1 MLSPSDHSRLVEVV
15 LACVDREYPNQL
27 DHVISGGSDLR
38 SPAEL
43 HPAFFGSYDWHSSV
57 HNHWLLVRALRGWSV
72 AKERDRIVGI
82 LDNHLSPEK
91 LAREV
96 EYFSA
101 PANAASERPYGWVWV
116 LALHAEA
123 VMIARS
129 TEAANGWVSA
139 LEPLCE
145 LFVPRLLA
153 YLEDGLGFPV
163 RSGMHAN
170 TAFALELALDSAA
183 TLGDEAL
190 AKRLGH
196 VAVRLF
202 GDDVNHPDRF
212 EPSGGEFLSPALC
225 EAALMGRILA
235 SEEFAQWLERFL
247 PGLVESPLLAPP
259 RFTPDWDDPATV
271 HLDGL
276 LLSRGWSL
284 ALIARRL
291 PSADVRRP
299 VLAAAAHRHVAAA
312 TSVTDSH
319 DYLADHWIPTYVA
332 MAHEALDQLAD
343 DSAHD

>member
-1 MLSPSDHSRLVEVV
+1 MLSPSDHSLLVEVV

-57 HNHWLLVRALRGWSV
+57 HNHWLLVRALRGWPV

-82 LDNHLSPEK
+82 LDDHLSPDK

-101 PANAASERPYGWVWV
+101 PANAACERPYGWVWV

-123 VMIARS
+123 VMLARS
-129 TEAANGWVSA
+129 TEAAKDWASA
-139 LEPLCE
+139 IEPLRE
-145 LFVPRLLA
+145 IFVQGLLT
-153 YLEDGLGFPV
+153 YLEGDLRFPV
-163 RSGMHAN
+163 RTGTHAN
-170 TAFALELALDSAA
+170 TAFALELGLDSAA

-202 GDDVNHPDRF
+202 GDDVSHPDRF
-212 EPSGGEFLSPALC
+212 EPSGGDFLSPALC

-235 SEEFAQWLERFL
+235 PEEFAQWLARFL

-299 VLAAAAHRHVAAA
+299 VLVAAAHRHVAAA
-312 TSVTDSH
+312 TPVTGPH
-319 DYLADHWIPTYVA
+319 DYLADHWMPTYVA
-332 MAHEALDQLAD
+332 MAHEALDQLTDGSAD
-343 DSAHD
+343 G